1 MLTLQHP
8 PPPYHPHPPPAPPPP
23 RYTISVNVN
32 TIRVLN
38 LAQSGSPPTSLDE
51 KSHLDQRY
59 RQSWDTIPSS
69 PTHLTAR
76 DYHDY
81 HDSRRR
87 DSHTMAKPTHRSAVP
102 APSLRNTVCRWFT
115 RKPSTPCPKFQAF
128 RFSVR
133 CSHCAP
139 HNAPNPY
146 GTKDLCT
153 FQSGFNVKGGR
164 KGYLVVASAP
174 NQDPTPDEAKEQRR
188 KIKNKI
194 ERGSSADMGERV
206 LSLDLCGMSQAA
218 RDANEV
224 LGKWMVDSYVA
235 VDLDA
240 ADLTRELVDVGG
252 LVGELEGA
260 GVRFKWYTDVES
272 PLLG

>member
-1 MLTLQHP
+1 MLALQHP
-8 PPPYHPHPPPAPPPP
+8 PPPYHPHPPPAPPP

-38 LAQSGSPPTSLDE
+38 LAQSGSAPPSLNE
-51 KSHLDQRY
+51 KSDLDQRY
-59 RQSWDTIPSS
+59 RQSWDTVLSS

-81 HDSRRR
+81 HNSRRQ
-87 DSHTMAKPTHRSAVP
+87 SHTMAKPAHRSALP
-102 APSLRNTVCRWFT
+102 PPSLRNTVCRWFT

-133 CSHCAP
+133 CSHCAS

-153 FQSGFNVKGGR
+153 YQSGFNVRGGR
-164 KGYLVVASAP
+164 KGYLVISAA
-174 NQDPTPDEAKEQRR
+174 NQHPTPAETKEQRR

-194 ERGSSADMGERV
+194 ERSGSADMGERV

-240 ADLTRELVDVGG
+240 EDLTRELVDVGG
-252 LVGELEGA
+252 LVGDLEGK
-260 GVRFKWYTDVES
+260 GVWFKWYTEVES